1 MNLTG
6 IWKPYGKYVYK
17 DQTVTIQGEELT
29 FWPGVADPN
38 ARKTT
43 VPFHLEEAHSL
54 RENRC
59 YNIIIDEE
67 QFKNTDFVVHEEVI
81 DGKPVVI
88 LSQMM
93 MEYDGRGRIVLFSYV
108 REEDY
113 ALVNDDF
120 KSLAYQYWND
130 RPSTPMT
137 QMNPGATLS
146 MGMMAGMAG
155 MMSGGMASAAV
166 PNPVSKVEPWDCSCG
181 KKQNT
186 TKFCP
191 ECGMPMP
198 K

>member
-1 MNLTG
+1 M
-6 IWKPYGKYVYK
+6 
-17 DQTVTIQGEELT
+17 
-29 FWPGVADPN
+29 FWTGVAGPN
-38 ARKTT
+38 PSQTS
-43 VPFHLEEAHSL
+43 VHFHLEEEHSL

-59 YNIIIDEE
+59 YNLKIDEE
-67 QFKNTDFVVHEEVI
+67 QFRNMDFMVHEETI

-88 LSQMM
+88 LSQMT
-93 MEYDGRGRIVLFSYV
+93 MEYDGRGRIVCFSYV

-113 ALVNDDF
+113 SLVNDDF
-120 KSLAYQYWND
+120 KSLAYQRWND
-130 RPSTPMT
+130 RPSVPMM
-137 QMNPGATLS
+137 QMNPGCS
-146 MGMMAGMAG
+146 FPMGMMAERMSGMAVLR
-155 MMSGGMASAAV
+155 SGEIPAAV